1 MMMKKD
7 CLVKYSMEQKKIM
20 FQSMLSDAI
29 YARLEIFTAMQIH
42 VTVFWVMMLC
52 SNVVGYLSNVGILPH
67 HYTLL

>member
-29 YARLEIFTAMQIH
+29 YARLEIFTVMKIK
-42 VTVFWVMMLC
+42 VMIFWVVAPC
-52 SNVVGYLSNVGILPH
+52 CNVVGDIYFRGP
-67 HYTLL
+67 